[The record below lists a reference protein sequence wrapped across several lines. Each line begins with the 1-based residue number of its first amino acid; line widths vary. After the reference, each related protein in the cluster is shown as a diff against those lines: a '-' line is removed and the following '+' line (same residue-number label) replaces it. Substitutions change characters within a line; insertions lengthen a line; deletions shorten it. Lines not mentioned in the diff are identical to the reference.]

1 MLSEYV
7 AVTII
12 PVVSIFCPSIYSVFT
27 GCFVISID
35 FTSKAALWI
44 SIEYTPLLDF
54 LSNSTFIRLL
64 TATSPL
70 YFPSV
75 KFTVSIS
82 LSTLFSVIPVNFT
95 SASATTVFGISILF
109 VSSSFIE
116 FATFCPFTSVVS
128 YLISLIVKSL
138 YSFL

>member
-7 AVTII
+7 AITTI
-12 PVVSIFCPSIYSVFT
+12 PVVSTFCPSIYSVLSGFD
-27 GCFVISID
+27 VISID
-35 FTSKAALWI
+35 FISKSALWI

-54 LSNSTFIRLL
+54 LSNSTFILLL
-64 TATSPL
+64 TATLPW

-75 KFTVSIS
+75 KFTVPIS

>member
-1 MLSEYV
+1 MPV
-7 AVTII
+7 A
-12 PVVSIFCPSIYSVFT
+12 SKFWPSIYSVFV

-75 KFTVSIS
+75 KFTVPIS
-82 LSTLFSVIPVNFT
+82 LSTLFFVIPVNFT